1 LVVET
6 ADNLRF
12 HHAGI
17 SQTKLRTYASFMYQA
32 GSWTRPRQAWM
43 NAIRLAPSGGLC
55 STQCSHRLTVIFGR
69 MS

>member
-17 SQTKLRTYASFMYQA
+17 SQTKLCTYASFMYQA
-32 GSWTRPRQAWM
+32 GSWTRPRQA
-43 NAIRLAPSGGLC
+43 
-55 STQCSHRLTVIFGR
+55 
-69 MS
+69 